1 MGHEVVRGGGAR
13 RGCGASQM
21 SRSKFVPRFW
31 LEFVL
36 AWFWGVSCE
45 GRRAGW
51 QSSQHARETGS
62 SERGGCLPIAH
73 R

>member
-1 MGHEVVRGGGAR
+1 
-13 RGCGASQM
+13 M
-21 SRSKFVPRFW
+21 SRSKFVPRFC